1 MVHRDQTGCCF
12 SAVGRSDLVIPMPT
26 FFPLQADAFVKDKG
40 LSDSLLLGCRV
51 VLKERKV
58 VLGLMSKCN
67 TISSKMVRQ
76 VTEVMES
83 GTGTLK
89 QPALLNS
96 Q

>member
-1 MVHRDQTGCCF
+1 M
-12 SAVGRSDLVIPMPT
+12 IPMPT